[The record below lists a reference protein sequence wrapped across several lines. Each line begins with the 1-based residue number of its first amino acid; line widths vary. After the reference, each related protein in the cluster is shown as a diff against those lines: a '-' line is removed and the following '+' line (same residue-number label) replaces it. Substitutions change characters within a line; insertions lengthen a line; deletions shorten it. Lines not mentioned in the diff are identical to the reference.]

1 MCDTSC
7 GCSSNQK
14 SNKCNSKKYTSELT
28 YDGENPS
35 CSGLNVIKK
44 NCTSLNSLFKTLFD
58 FICSLKAQ
66 VDSLPTVS
74 GMIFAFFNSTESGEE
89 MIDEAER
96 PFNGLSYTVTT
107 TGTYQIHFG
116 TLLRFIGATP
126 YTVYLR
132 LYINNVLVQEY
143 DTFKEP
149 DAGSETC
156 RYSEGF
162 FWRAENV
169 AEGTDIEMRYE
180 KLTSASQV
188 FVLDSSMLINK
199 E

>member
-1 MCDTSC
+1 
-7 GCSSNQK
+7 
-14 SNKCNSKKYTSELT
+14 
-28 YDGENPS
+28 
-35 CSGLNVIKK
+35 
-44 NCTSLNSLFKTLFD
+44 
-58 FICSLKAQ
+58 
-66 VDSLPTVS
+66 
-74 GMIFAFFNSTESGEE
+74 MIFAFFNSTESGEE